1 MHRPITELLA
11 DLDAIA
17 GRLIP
22 APHVAFGYRRAL
34 TELCTEVT
42 AAIAR
47 PATERVIDDMS
58 AMLVTCLLNMARNG
72 DAQRWIDVAKVLW
85 PHVQASLKAARE
97 HELREMMD
105 HS

>member
-11 DLDAIA
+11 DLDGIA
-17 GRLIP
+17 TRLIP

-34 TELCTEVT
+34 TELRTEVT
-42 AAIAR
+42 EAIAR
-47 PATERVIDDMS
+47 PATERVIDDCA

-72 DAQRWIDVAKVLW
+72 DARRWIEIAKVLW